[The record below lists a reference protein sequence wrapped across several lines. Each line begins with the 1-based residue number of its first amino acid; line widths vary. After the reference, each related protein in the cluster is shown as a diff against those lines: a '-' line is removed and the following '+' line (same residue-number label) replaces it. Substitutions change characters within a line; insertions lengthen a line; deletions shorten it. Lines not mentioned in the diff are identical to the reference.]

1 MENKRVVNTCSYL
14 FARAGANNAN
24 NKTCG
29 ARDDDDD
36 DGCSLTR
43 LLSGAPRRRRRSA
56 AVSGFDGA
64 ADDGTGRDGWG
75 GVRVVVVVERVRV
88 RGGAG

>member
-14 FARAGANNAN
+14 FARAGANNADAN

-29 ARDDDDD
+29 ARDDDN
-36 DGCSLTR
+36 GCSLTR

-75 GVRVVVVVERVRV
+75 GVRVVVVERVRV